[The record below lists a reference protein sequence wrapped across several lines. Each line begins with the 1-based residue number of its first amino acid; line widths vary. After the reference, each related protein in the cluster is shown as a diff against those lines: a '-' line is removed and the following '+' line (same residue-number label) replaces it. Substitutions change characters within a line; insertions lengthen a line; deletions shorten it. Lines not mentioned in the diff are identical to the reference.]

1 MHLELLQ
8 GSVFQ
13 EHIEKFIKNDDKVIF
28 IKESHHK
35 NSKEFLKFPEH
46 CIEGTSEAL
55 IVDEFYRYVDEDNVY
70 KKNSTSAIFAPN
82 FMSDISGM
90 KNLKEVVLAGGCTDI
105 CVMNLA
111 IPLVNYFD
119 ENDMNVKVV
128 VPTNACDTYDA
139 INHNRDEYNSI
150 AYKLMDQAGVKI
162 LKKYKQKGP
171 KIGLK
176 KIRIVINKILKRE
189 DDNNEK

>member
-1 MHLELLQ
+1 MKKVEDIEKMLIVVDMVNGFTKEGVMHTPYMKALIPEIENL
-8 GSVFQ
+8 
-13 EHIEKFIKNDDKVIF
+13 IEKFIKNDDKVIF

-119 ENDMNVKVV
+119 ENDMNVKVI

-139 INHNRDEYNSI
+139 INHNRDEYNSM
-150 AYKLMDQAGVKI
+150 AYKFMGQAGVKI
-162 LKKYKQKGP
+162 LKKYK
-171 KIGLK
+171 
-176 KIRIVINKILKRE
+176 
-189 DDNNEK
+189 

>member
-1 MHLELLQ
+1 MKNVEEVERMLIIVDMVNGFTKEGVMHTPYMRKLIPEIK
-8 GSVFQ
+8 GM
-13 EHIEKFIKNDDKVIF
+13 IEKFIENNDKVIF
-28 IKESHHK
+28 IKESHNQ
-35 NSKEFLKFPEH
+35 NSNEFKKFPKH

-55 IVDEFYRYVDEDNVY
+55 IVDEFQKYVDEDNVY

-82 FMSDISGM
+82 FMEDIKKM

-119 ENDMNVKVV
+119 QNDMNVKVV

-139 INHNRDEYNSI
+139 INHNRDEYNSM
-150 AYKLMDQAGVKI
+150 AYKFMNQAGVKI
-162 LKKYKQKGP
+162 LKKYK
-171 KIGLK
+171 
-176 KIRIVINKILKRE
+176 
-189 DDNNEK
+189 